1 MTSLSKDEAQAAL
14 SQIDSVTRRGMA
26 LRGYR
31 HAGPFL
37 MLWGVIWGV
46 GYLGMA
52 RLAPDYWGWLW
63 LALNAVG
70 FVGSVV
76 LGPRVE
82 ASGQPF
88 PAWRMMAGM
97 AACVA
102 FILAVVAVFPK
113 TELLPYLALPGLFVG
128 FIYTVLGV
136 VMASSRYVWIGA
148 TVFAATLAGY
158 YLWPA
163 HLAEWLALVGGG
175 GMFLSGL
182 WLRSA

>member
-1 MTSLSKDEAQAAL
+1 MTSLSKTEAQAAL
-14 SQIDSVTRRGMA
+14 SDIDDVTRRGMQ
-26 LRGYR
+26 LKSYR
-31 HAGPFL
+31 HGGPIL
-37 MLWGVIWGV
+37 MVWGVIWGL

-52 RLAPDYWGWLW
+52 KLAPTYWGWLW
-63 LALNAVG
+63 LALDVVG
-70 FVGSVV
+70 VVGTLV
-76 LGPRVE
+76 LTPKAGAGERPV
-82 ASGQPF
+82 G
-88 PAWRMMAGM
+88 AWRMMAGM

-102 FILAVVAVFPK
+102 FILAIVAVFPK

-136 VMASSRYVWIGA
+136 IMGSSRYVWIGA
-148 TVFAATLAGY
+148 AVFVATLVGY

-175 GMFLSGL
+175 GLFVGGL